1 MHAIAEEAE
10 IADIEGKVDKQSKK
24 TLKAT
29 FLRPGETGKIVI
41 AHTHTARLRIFICRQ
56 SKQFR
61 HETQAHEYI
70 SKRIV
75 MTRKRNPLPHPP

>member
-41 AHTHTARLRIFICRQ
+41 KVNYFCNLVEKFGLHG
-56 SKQFR
+56 K
-61 HETQAHEYI
+61 
-70 SKRIV
+70 V
-75 MTRKRNPLPHPP
+75 